1 MLYLTFEHLY
11 LFFNHYSEHNFN
23 VNLHSKSDF
32 QDLRKTR
39 NMKNKVI
46 NYAIAV
52 MLLWANT
59 IAAQEVKNMT
69 AEEVM
74 NLALQNHQQLKLSE
88 KNIDITKQQT
98 EVAKL
103 QKLPTITASTSQF
116 YLGNALIIDKD
127 FSNST
132 NVAMPHYGS
141 SYGVQASQLI
151 FKGGLVKKSVELSGL
166 REQLAALDLEKN
178 KQDVKF
184 LVLSNYLDM
193 YKIRNQEQI
202 YLSNKKLA
210 QERLK
215 NIQKF
220 NQQGMVTRNEV
231 IRGELA
237 IKNLDQGIL
246 TLTNNRKIL
255 NYNMDIALGLP
266 QDTEIVP
273 VESLE
278 GKEQGKGFE
287 YYTQLAYEHNPQL
300 KSAQTNISVAEK
312 NIEIINTDKLPT
324 LSGFSGYT
332 MQRPVTT
339 RTPVLD
345 MYSNA
350 WQAGI
355 SLSYN
360 IDNLYK
366 TKERL
371 KLGTYQKSQA
381 QDALMLTRQNIDMVV
396 NAAYVKY
403 EESIDQAKLQDD
415 AKRLAEENYKI
426 TEAKY
431 LNQLAVQA
439 EMIDAQNQKLQAELD
454 FVNAEINVL
463 YQYYNLLKS
472 IGTL

>member
-1 MLYLTFEHLY
+1 M
-11 LFFNHYSEHNFN
+11 
-23 VNLHSKSDF
+23 
-32 QDLRKTR
+32 
-39 NMKNKVI
+39 
-46 NYAIAV
+46 AA
-52 MLLWANT
+52 MLLYGSL
-59 IAAQEVKNMT
+59 IAAQEVRSMT
-69 AEEVM
+69 ADEVM
-74 NLALQNHQQLKLSE
+74 TLALQNHQQLKLSE
-88 KNIDITKQQT
+88 KNIYISKQQT
-98 EVAKL
+98 EVTKL

-151 FKGGLVKKSVELSGL
+151 FKGGLVKKSIEMAGL
-166 REQLAALDLEKN
+166 REQLAELDLEKN
-178 KQDVKF
+178 QQDVKF
-184 LVLSNYLDM
+184 LVLSNYLDV
-193 YKIRNQEQI
+193 YKLKNQEQI
-202 YLSNKKLA
+202 FLNNKKLA

-237 IKNLDQGIL
+237 IKNLDQGLL
-246 TLTNNRKIL
+246 TLSNNKKIL
-255 NYNMDIALGLP
+255 NYNLDVALGLP
-266 QDTEIVP
+266 QNTEINP
-273 VESLE
+273 TESLV
-278 GKEQGKGFE
+278 GKELGLGTD
-287 YYTQLAYEHNPQL
+287 YYLQMAYQNNPQL
-300 KSAQTNISVAEK
+300 KSANTNIAVAQK
-312 NIEIINTDKLPT
+312 NIEIINTDKMPT
-324 LSGFSGYT
+324 LSGFGGYN
-332 MQRPVTT
+332 MQRPITT

-345 MYSNA
+345 MYSNS

-371 KLGTYQKSQA
+371 KVGELQKTQA
-381 QDALMLTRQNIDMVV
+381 QDALTLTKQNIDMMV

-403 EESIDQAKLQDD
+403 QESIDQAKLMDD
-415 AKRLAEENYKI
+415 AQKLAEENYKI

-454 FVNAEINVL
+454 FVTAEINVL

-472 IGTL
+472 TGSL

>member
-1 MLYLTFEHLY
+1 
-11 LFFNHYSEHNFN
+11 
-23 VNLHSKSDF
+23 
-32 QDLRKTR
+32 
-39 NMKNKVI
+39 MKNKVI
-46 NYAIAV
+46 NYAMAA
-52 MLLWANT
+52 MLLYGSL
-59 IAAQEVKNMT
+59 IAAQEVRSMT
-69 AEEVM
+69 ADEVM
-74 NLALQNHQQLKLSE
+74 TLALQNHQQLKLSE
-88 KNIDITKQQT
+88 KNIYISKQQT
-98 EVAKL
+98 EVTKL
-103 QKLPTITASTSQF
+103 QQLPTITASTSQF

-151 FKGGLVKKSVELSGL
+151 FKGGLVKKSIEMAGL
-166 REQLAALDLEKN
+166 REQLAELDLEKN
-178 KQDVKF
+178 QQDVKF
-184 LVLSNYLDM
+184 LVLSNYLDV
-193 YKIRNQEQI
+193 YKLKNQEQI
-202 YLSNKKLA
+202 FLNNKKLA

-237 IKNLDQGIL
+237 IKNLDQGLL
-246 TLTNNRKIL
+246 TLSNNKKIL
-255 NYNMDIALGLP
+255 NYNLDVALGLP
-266 QDTEIVP
+266 QNTEINP
-273 VESLE
+273 TESLV
-278 GKEQGKGFE
+278 GKELGPGTD
-287 YYTQLAYEHNPQL
+287 YYLQMAYQNNPQL
-300 KSAQTNISVAEK
+300 KSANTNIAVAQK
-312 NIEIINTDKLPT
+312 NIEIINTDKMPT
-324 LSGFSGYT
+324 LSGFGGYN
-332 MQRPVTT
+332 MQRPITT

-345 MYSNA
+345 MYSNS

-371 KLGTYQKSQA
+371 KVGELQKTHA
-381 QDALMLTRQNIDMVV
+381 QDALTLTKQNIDMMV

-403 EESIDQAKLQDD
+403 QESIDQAKLMDD
-415 AKRLAEENYKI
+415 AQKLAEENYKI

-454 FVNAEINVL
+454 FVTAEINVL
-463 YQYYNLLKS
+463 YQYYNLLKTTGS
-472 IGTL
+472 L

>member
-1 MLYLTFEHLY
+1 
-11 LFFNHYSEHNFN
+11 
-23 VNLHSKSDF
+23 
-32 QDLRKTR
+32 
-39 NMKNKVI
+39 MKNKVI
-46 NYAIAV
+46 NYAMAA
-52 MLLWANT
+52 MLLYGSL
-59 IAAQEVKNMT
+59 IAAQEVRSMT
-69 AEEVM
+69 ADEVM
-74 NLALQNHQQLKLSE
+74 TLALQNHQQLKLSE
-88 KNIDITKQQT
+88 KNIYISKQQT
-98 EVAKL
+98 EVTKL
-103 QKLPTITASTSQF
+103 QQLPTITASTSQF

-151 FKGGLVKKSVELSGL
+151 FKGGLVKKSIEMAGL
-166 REQLAALDLEKN
+166 REQLAELDLEKN
-178 KQDVKF
+178 QQDVKF
-184 LVLSNYLDM
+184 LVLSNYLDV
-193 YKIRNQEQI
+193 YKLKNQEQI
-202 YLSNKKLA
+202 FLNNKKLA

-237 IKNLDQGIL
+237 IKNLDQGLL
-246 TLTNNRKIL
+246 TLSNNKKIL
-255 NYNMDIALGLP
+255 NYNLDVALGLP
-266 QDTEIVP
+266 QNTEINP
-273 VESLE
+273 TESLV
-278 GKEQGKGFE
+278 GKELGPGTD
-287 YYTQLAYEHNPQL
+287 YYLQMAYQNNPQL
-300 KSAQTNISVAEK
+300 KSANTNIAVAQK
-312 NIEIINTDKLPT
+312 NIEIINTDKMPT
-324 LSGFSGYT
+324 LSGFGGYN
-332 MQRPVTT
+332 MQRPITT

-345 MYSNA
+345 MYSNS

-371 KLGTYQKSQA
+371 KVGELQKTQA
-381 QDALMLTRQNIDMVV
+381 QDALTLTKQNIDMTV

-403 EESIDQAKLQDD
+403 QESIDQAKLMDD
-415 AKRLAEENYKI
+415 AQKLAEENYKI

-454 FVNAEINVL
+454 FVTAEINVL

-472 IGTL
+472 TGSL

>member
-1 MLYLTFEHLY
+1 
-11 LFFNHYSEHNFN
+11 
-23 VNLHSKSDF
+23 
-32 QDLRKTR
+32 
-39 NMKNKVI
+39 MKNKVI
-46 NYAIAV
+46 KYAIAV
-52 MLLWANT
+52 TLLYSSLF
-59 IAAQEVKNMT
+59 AAQEVRSMT
-69 AEEVM
+69 ADEVM
-74 NLALQNHQQLKLSE
+74 ALALQNHQQLRLSE
-88 KNIDITKQQT
+88 KNIDISKQQT
-98 EVAKL
+98 VVAKL
-103 QKLPTITASTSQF
+103 QKLPTVTASTSQF

-151 FKGGLVKKSVELSGL
+151 FKGGLVKKSIEMAGL

-178 KQDVKF
+178 QQDVKF
-184 LVLSNYLDM
+184 LVLSNYLDV
-193 YKIRNQEQI
+193 YKLKNQEQI
-202 YLSNKKLA
+202 FQNNKKLA

-237 IKNLDQGIL
+237 IKSLDQGIL
-246 TLTNNRKIL
+246 TLTNNKKIL
-255 NYNMDIALGLP
+255 NYNLDVALGLP
-266 QDTEIVP
+266 QDTEINP
-273 VESLE
+273 TESLE
-278 GKEQGKGFE
+278 GKELVKGTD
-287 YYTQLAYEHNPQL
+287 YYIEQAYQNNPQL
-300 KSAQTNISVAEK
+300 KSANANIAVAEK
-312 NIEIINTDKLPT
+312 NIEIINTDKMPT
-324 LSGFSGYT
+324 LSGFGGYN
-332 MQRPVTT
+332 MQRPITT

-345 MYSNA
+345 MYSNS

-371 KLGTYQKSQA
+371 KAGELQKSQA
-381 QDALMLTRQNIDMVV
+381 QDALTLTRQNIDMTV
-396 NAAYVKY
+396 NAAYIKY
-403 EESIDQAKLQDD
+403 QESIDQAKLMDD
-415 AKRLAEENYKI
+415 AQKLAEENYKI

-454 FVNAEINVL
+454 FVTAEINVL

-472 IGTL
+472 TGNL

>member
-1 MLYLTFEHLY
+1 
-11 LFFNHYSEHNFN
+11 
-23 VNLHSKSDF
+23 
-32 QDLRKTR
+32 
-39 NMKNKVI
+39 MKNKVI
-46 NYAIAV
+46 KYAIAV
-52 MLLWANT
+52 TLLYSSLF
-59 IAAQEVKNMT
+59 AAQEVRSMT
-69 AEEVM
+69 ADEVM
-74 NLALQNHQQLKLSE
+74 ALALQNHQQLRLSE
-88 KNIDITKQQT
+88 KNIDISKQQT
-98 EVAKL
+98 VVAKL
-103 QKLPTITASTSQF
+103 QKLPTVTASTSQF

-151 FKGGLVKKSVELSGL
+151 FKGGLVKKSIEMAGL

-178 KQDVKF
+178 QQDVKF
-184 LVLSNYLDM
+184 LVLSNYLDV
-193 YKIRNQEQI
+193 YKLKNQEQI
-202 YLSNKKLA
+202 FQNNKKLA

-237 IKNLDQGIL
+237 IKSLDQGIL
-246 TLTNNRKIL
+246 TLTNNKKIL
-255 NYNMDIALGLP
+255 NYNLDVALGLP
-266 QDTEIVP
+266 QDTEINP
-273 VESLE
+273 TESLE
-278 GKEQGKGFE
+278 GKELVKGTD
-287 YYTQLAYEHNPQL
+287 YYIEQAYQNNPQL
-300 KSAQTNISVAEK
+300 KSANTNIAVAEK
-312 NIEIINTDKLPT
+312 NIEIINTDKMPT
-324 LSGFSGYT
+324 LSGFGGYN
-332 MQRPVTT
+332 MQRPITT

-345 MYSNA
+345 MYSNS

-371 KLGTYQKSQA
+371 KAGELQKSQA
-381 QDALMLTRQNIDMVV
+381 QDALTLTRQNIDMTV
-396 NAAYVKY
+396 NAAYIKY
-403 EESIDQAKLQDD
+403 QESIDQAKLMDD
-415 AKRLAEENYKI
+415 AQKLAEENYKI

-454 FVNAEINVL
+454 FVTAEINVL

-472 IGTL
+472 TGNL

>member
-1 MLYLTFEHLY
+1 
-11 LFFNHYSEHNFN
+11 
-23 VNLHSKSDF
+23 
-32 QDLRKTR
+32 
-39 NMKNKVI
+39 MKNKVI
-46 NYAIAV
+46 NYAMAA
-52 MLLWANT
+52 MLLYGSL
-59 IAAQEVKNMT
+59 IAAQEVRSMT
-69 AEEVM
+69 ADEVM
-74 NLALQNHQQLKLSE
+74 TLALQNHQQLKLSE
-88 KNIDITKQQT
+88 KNIYISKQQT
-98 EVAKL
+98 EVTKL
-103 QKLPTITASTSQF
+103 QQLPTITASTSQF

-151 FKGGLVKKSVELSGL
+151 FKGGLVKKSIEMAGL
-166 REQLAALDLEKN
+166 REQLAELDLEKN
-178 KQDVKF
+178 QQDVKF
-184 LVLSNYLDM
+184 LVLSNYLDV
-193 YKIRNQEQI
+193 YKLKNQEQI
-202 YLSNKKLA
+202 FLNNKKLA

-237 IKNLDQGIL
+237 IKNLDQGLL
-246 TLTNNRKIL
+246 TLSNNKKIL
-255 NYNMDIALGLP
+255 NYNLDVALGLP
-266 QDTEIVP
+266 QNTEINP
-273 VESLE
+273 TESLV
-278 GKEQGKGFE
+278 GKELGLGTD
-287 YYTQLAYEHNPQL
+287 YYLQMAYQNNPQL
-300 KSAQTNISVAEK
+300 KSANTNIAVAQK
-312 NIEIINTDKLPT
+312 NIEIINTDKMPT
-324 LSGFSGYT
+324 LSGFGGYN
-332 MQRPVTT
+332 MQRPITT

-345 MYSNA
+345 MYSNS

-371 KLGTYQKSQA
+371 KVGELQKTQA
-381 QDALMLTRQNIDMVV
+381 QDALTLTKQNIDMMV

-403 EESIDQAKLQDD
+403 KESIDQAKLMDD
-415 AKRLAEENYKI
+415 AQKLAEENYKI

-454 FVNAEINVL
+454 FVTAEINVL
-463 YQYYNLLKS
+463 YQYYNLLKTTGS
-472 IGTL
+472 L